1 MKQSVGHTNTRS
13 NKKQTT
19 TNITSFVRGL
29 LNKKTYL
36 LLALFTFI
44 AVLLHM
50 RQIEF
55 PCFNSDEAS
64 FAYNGYSIAKTARD
78 EYGTLLPTRFKAF
91 GENKLPVTI
100 YTIAAFVGPLG
111 LSETTTRLPFILI
124 GIISPILF
132 FVLARKLTGNETV
145 GLIAA
150 FLASISPWIQIMS
163 RHIHENI
170 IMLALVIGM
179 LWLLYELK
187 KRVTMRKLFILSL
200 LVGIGLF
207 TYHIGKVIA
216 VFALLWVLY
225 LIAATKENRAL
236 IKNAAVI
243 FIIPLILF
251 GATELMN
258 PTSRISNLLFTS
270 NKGFTLSI
278 EELRKEHDS
287 RIVHNKI
294 SKSISVLSN
303 QYLSYFSPEFLVRKG
318 DNNARFGFEG
328 ISPITPVTYIFILIG
343 LYFMFKNKEES
354 RFLLLSLMLTA
365 PLSAA
370 LSWQEYSLTR
380 SFLLIIPFL
389 IFASY
394 GIYHGTIALKRS
406 SFKVIFLTGVIGSIL
421 YFNFFSWDFYFNH
434 YPKRVQA
441 IYGWQCG
448 YGSMGQYIKE
458 NYDEFDRFYIT
469 KKLGQPY
476 IFTLF
481 YLQYP
486 PAEYQKQ
493 AELTEPDEYGFGQV
507 EKYDKFIF
515 DMPEPD
521 KNESAVFI
529 GYPEE
534 FTNISRDDVKIISVE
549 GHDIFWM
556 YEGQRNK

>member
-1 MKQSVGHTNTRS
+1 MNYLKR
-13 NKKQTT
+13 
-19 TNITSFVRGL
+19 L
-29 LNKKTYL
+29 LRKKTYL
-36 LLALFTFI
+36 LLALFTFV
-44 AVLLHM
+44 AVMLHM

-78 EYGTLLPTRFKAF
+78 EYGTLLPSRFKAF

-111 LSETTTRLPFILI
+111 LSETTARLPFILI
-124 GIISPILF
+124 GIFSPMLF
-132 FVLARKLTGNETV
+132 FALANKLTGKESV

-179 LWLLYELK
+179 LWLLYELQK
-187 KRVTMRKLFILSL
+187 KVTIRKLLLLSL

-207 TYHIGKVIA
+207 TYHIGKVMA
-216 VFALLWVLY
+216 VFVLLWTAY
-225 LIAATKENRAL
+225 LVGFKKENHQHFRNAVL
-236 IKNAAVI
+236 IFIFPIVI
-243 FIIPLILF
+243 F
-251 GATELMN
+251 GGTELLN
-258 PTSRISNLLFTS
+258 PTSRINNLLFTS

-287 RIVHNKI
+287 RIIHNKI
-294 SKSISVLSN
+294 SKSVSVLSN

-328 ISPITPVTYIFILIG
+328 ISPITPITYIFVLIG

-354 RFLLLSLMLTA
+354 RFLLVSLMLTA

-380 SFLLIIPFL
+380 SFLSIIPFV

-394 GIYHGTIALKRS
+394 GIYHSTIALKLNRHRL
-406 SFKVIFLTGVIGSIL
+406 IFLCVVIGGVL
-421 YFNFFSWDFYFNH
+421 YFNFMSWDFYFNH
-434 YPKRVQA
+434 YPKRVEA

-448 YGSMGQYIKE
+448 YKSMGQYLKE
-458 NYDEFDRFYIT
+458 NYDSFDRFYIT

-481 YLQYP
+481 YLEYP
-486 PAEYQKQ
+486 PSEYQKQ

-507 EKYDKFIF
+507 EAYDKFVF

-534 FTNISRDDVKIISVE
+534 FTNVSREQVKAISIE
-549 GHDIFWM
+549 GNDIFWI
-556 YEGQRNK
+556 YEGRRNK

>member
-1 MKQSVGHTNTRS
+1 MNYLKH
-13 NKKQTT
+13 
-19 TNITSFVRGL
+19 L
-29 LNKKTYL
+29 LNRKTYL
-36 LLALFTFI
+36 FLALFTFV
-44 AVLLHM
+44 AVMLHM
-50 RQIEF
+50 RQVEF

-64 FAYNGYSIAKTARD
+64 FAYNAYSLATTARD

-100 YTIAAFVGPLG
+100 YTIAPFVGTLG
-111 LSETTTRLPFILI
+111 LTESASRLPFVLI
-124 GIISPILF
+124 GICSPILF
-132 FVLARKLTGNETV
+132 FALTKKLTGKESI
-145 GLIAA
+145 GLLAA
-150 FLASISPWIQIMS
+150 FLAGISPWIQIMS

-170 IMLALVIGM
+170 IMLLLVIGM
-179 LWLLYELK
+179 LWLLSELQK
-187 KRVTMRKLFILSL
+187 AITIRRLLLLSL
-200 LVGIGLF
+200 LVGVGLF

-216 VFALLWVLY
+216 VFVLLWLAY
-225 LIAATKENRAL
+225 LLIVKKSNRPHLKQAAIIFL
-236 IKNAAVI
+236 IP
-243 FIIPLILF
+243 FILF
-251 GATELMN
+251 GATEVMN
-258 PTSRISNLLFTS
+258 PSSRISNLLFTS

-287 RIVHNKI
+287 RIIHNKI

-303 QYLSYFSPEFLVRKG
+303 QYLSYFSPEFLVRRG

-328 ISPITPVTYIFILIG
+328 ISPLTPVTYVFILIG
-343 LYFMFKNKEES
+343 LYFMFRNKEES
-354 RFLLLSLMLTA
+354 RFLLVSLMLTA

-370 LSWQEYSLTR
+370 LSWQEYSVTR

-389 IFASY
+389 IFAAY
-394 GIYHGTIALKRS
+394 GIYHGTIAIKSNIRRIM
-406 SFKVIFLTGVIGSIL
+406 FVTVVIGGVL

-441 IYGWQCG
+441 QYAWQCG
-448 YGSMGQYIKE
+448 YSSIGQYLKE
-458 NYDEFDRFYIT
+458 NYEHFDRFYIT

-486 PAEYQKQ
+486 PSEYQKE

-507 EKYDKFIF
+507 EKYGKFVF
-515 DMPEPD
+515 EMPKPD

-534 FTNISRDDVKIISVE
+534 FNEISRDQVKAITEE
-549 GHDIFWM
+549 GKDIFWI

>member
-1 MKQSVGHTNTRS
+1 MNYLTR
-13 NKKQTT
+13 
-19 TNITSFVRGL
+19 L

-36 LLALFTFI
+36 LLALFTFV

-78 EYGTLLPTRFKAF
+78 EYGTLLPSRFKAF

-111 LSETTTRLPFILI
+111 LSETTARLPFILI
-124 GIISPILF
+124 GIFSPILF
-132 FVLARKLTGNETV
+132 FVLARKLTGKETV

-179 LWLLYELK
+179 LWLLYELN
-187 KRVTMRKLFILSL
+187 KRVTMRKLLFLSL
-200 LVGIGLF
+200 LIGIGLF

-216 VFALLWVLY
+216 VFVLLWVSYIIL
-225 LIAATKENRAL
+225 LKKENRTH
-236 IKNAAVI
+236 IKEAAVI

-251 GATELMN
+251 GGTELIN

-287 RIVHNKI
+287 RIIHNKI
-294 SKSISVLSN
+294 TKSVSVLSN

-328 ISPITPVTYIFILIG
+328 ISPITPITYIFILIG
-343 LYFMFKNKEES
+343 LYYMFKNKEES

-394 GIYHGTIALKRS
+394 GIYYSTLTLKS
-406 SFKVIFLTGVIGSIL
+406 SLHRVVFVFSVIGAVL

-434 YPKRVQA
+434 YPKHIEA
-441 IYGWQCG
+441 KYGWQCG
-448 YGSMGQYIKE
+448 YSSMGQYLKE
-458 NYDEFDRFYIT
+458 NYEDFDRFYIT

-486 PAEYQKQ
+486 PAEYQKE
-493 AELTEPDEYGFGQV
+493 AELTELDEYGFGQV
-507 EKYDKFIF
+507 EKYDKFVF
-515 DMPEPD
+515 EMPEPD
-521 KNESAVFI
+521 INESAVFI

-534 FTNISRDDVKIISVE
+534 FSNISREQVQVISVE
-549 GHDIFWM
+549 GDDIFWV

>member
-1 MKQSVGHTNTRS
+1 MNYLKNLLS
-13 NKKQTT
+13 KKA
-19 TNITSFVRGL
+19 
-29 LNKKTYL
+29 YL
-36 LLALFTFI
+36 LLALFTFV

-50 RQIEF
+50 RQIEL

-64 FAYNGYSIAKTARD
+64 FAYNAYSLTKTARD
-78 EYGTLLPTRFKAF
+78 EYGAFLPTRFKAF

-111 LSETTTRLPFILI
+111 LTEATSRLPFILI
-124 GIISPILF
+124 GILSPILF
-132 FVLARKLTGNETV
+132 YALTKKLAGKEYIAL
-145 GLIAA
+145 LAA

-170 IMLALVIGM
+170 IMLALVIGII
-179 LWLLYELK
+179 WLLYELQK
-187 KRVTMRKLFILSL
+187 KIHIRKLLLLSL
-200 LVGIGLF
+200 FIGIGLF

-216 VFALLWVLY
+216 VFTLLWTAY
-225 LIAATKENRAL
+225 LLLFKKENRAH
-236 IKNAAVI
+236 IKRAAVI
-243 FIIPLILF
+243 FIIPIILF
-251 GATELMN
+251 GITELMN

-278 EELRKEHDS
+278 EELRKEHGS
-287 RIVHNKI
+287 RVIHNKV

-328 ISPITPVTYIFILIG
+328 ISPITPVTYIFILVG
-343 LYFMFKNKEES
+343 LYFMFRNKEES
-354 RFLLLSLMLTA
+354 RFLLVSLMITA

-370 LSWQEYSLTR
+370 LSWQEYSITR

-394 GIYHGTIALKRS
+394 GVYHSTI
-406 SFKVIFLTGVIGSIL
+406 SFKKTSIRSLFLAGVIGSIL

-434 YPKRVQA
+434 YPKRVEA
-441 IYGWQCG
+441 AYAWQCG
-448 YGSMGQYIKE
+448 YSSVGDYLQK
-458 NYDEFDRFYIT
+458 NYNDFHRFYIT

-486 PAEYQKQ
+486 PSEYQKE

-507 EKYDKFIF
+507 EKYGKFVF
-515 DMPEPD
+515 NMPQPE

-534 FTNISRDDVKIISVE
+534 FTNISRDQVQVISIE
-549 GHDIFWM
+549 GKDIFWI

>member
-1 MKQSVGHTNTRS
+1 MNYFKS
-13 NKKQTT
+13 
-19 TNITSFVRGL
+19 L
-29 LNKKTYL
+29 LSKKTYL

-44 AVLLHM
+44 AIMLHM

-64 FAYNGYSIAKTARD
+64 FAYNGYSIAKTAKD
-78 EYGTLLPTRFKAF
+78 EYGTLLPMRFKAF

-111 LSETTTRLPFILI
+111 LNETTARLPFILI
-124 GIISPILF
+124 GILAPVLF
-132 FVLARKLTGNETV
+132 FLLTKKLTGNESI
-145 GLIAA
+145 GILAA
-150 FLASISPWIQIMS
+150 FLASISPWVQIMS

-179 LWLLYELK
+179 MWILYELQK
-187 KRVTMRKLFILSL
+187 KITMRKLLFLSL
-200 LVGIGLF
+200 LIGIGLF

-216 VFALLWVLY
+216 VFAIMWIAYLLVFKKDNREY
-225 LIAATKENRAL
+225 IKQAT
-236 IKNAAVI
+236 IIFVI
-243 FIIPLILF
+243 PFILF
-251 GATELMN
+251 GATEMMN

-287 RIVHNKI
+287 RIIHNKI

-318 DNNARFGFEG
+318 DNNDRFGFEG

-343 LYFMFKNKEES
+343 LYHMFKNKEES
-354 RFLLLSLMLTA
+354 RFLLVSLMLTA

-380 SFLLIIPFL
+380 SFLMIIPFL

-394 GIYHGTIALKRS
+394 GMYHSTIALKTIWERM
-406 SFKVIFLTGVIGSIL
+406 ILLTLVIGGVL

-434 YPKRVQA
+434 YPKRVEA
-441 IYGWQCG
+441 VYAWQCG
-448 YGSMGQYIKE
+448 YSSIGQYLKK
-458 NYDEFDRFYIT
+458 NYNNFDRFYIT

-486 PAEYQKQ
+486 PADYQKQ
-493 AELTEPDEYGFGQV
+493 AEPTELDEYGFGQV
-507 EKYDKFIF
+507 EKYGKFIF

-521 KNESAVFI
+521 NNESAVFI

-534 FTNISRDDVKIISVE
+534 FPNISRDKVQVISVE
-549 GHDIFWM
+549 GNDIFWI

>member
-1 MKQSVGHTNTRS
+1 MNYLKH
-13 NKKQTT
+13 
-19 TNITSFVRGL
+19 L
-29 LNKKTYL
+29 LNKKAYL
-36 LLALFTFI
+36 LLALFTF
-44 AVLLHM
+44 VTVMLHM

-64 FAYNGYSIAKTARD
+64 FAYNAYSIAKTARD

-111 LSETTTRLPFILI
+111 LSETTARLPFILI

-132 FVLARKLTGNETV
+132 FVLTKKLTGKESI
-145 GLIAA
+145 GLITA

-170 IMLALVIGM
+170 IMLVLVIGM
-179 LWLLYELK
+179 LWILYELQK
-187 KRVTMRKLFILSL
+187 KVTMRRLLFLSL

-216 VFALLWVLY
+216 VFVLMWVAY
-225 LIAATKENRAL
+225 LILLKKQNRSHMKE
-236 IKNAAVI
+236 AAVI
-243 FIIPLILF
+243 FAIPFVIF

-294 SKSISVLSN
+294 SKSVSVLSN

-343 LYFMFKNKEES
+343 LYFMFKNREES
-354 RFLLLSLMLTA
+354 RFLLVSLMLTA

-394 GIYHGTIALKRS
+394 GIYHGTLTFKKT
-406 SFKVIFLTGVIGSIL
+406 SFRILFLTVVLGSIL

-434 YPKRVQA
+434 YPKRVEA

-448 YGSMGQYIKE
+448 YKNMGQYIKE
-458 NYDEFDRFYIT
+458 NYNNFERFYIT

-481 YLQYP
+481 YLQYLP
-486 PAEYQKQ
+486 SDYHKQ
-493 AELTEPDEYGFGQV
+493 AELTELDEYGFGQV

-521 KNESAVFI
+521 RNESAVFI

-534 FTNISRDDVKIISVE
+534 FTNLSRDAVKVISVE
-549 GHDIFWM
+549 GNDIFWL